1 MSNGLLKVGVAD
13 GPHRKL
19 FQVPDE
25 EKAPQTAGGKR
36 RTNVPYV
43 RQSPG
48 RKFRASHPE
57 KVDQAHKNQPNGHGR
72 QDFGI
77 ALKVARKQQKE
88 RDKKVEDDHDD
99 GHHAPLAVQA
109 RIVESDFLRQIAGPN
124 DKKLGEIEIGPE
136 HQESEQ
142 QFAQVVS
149 VAGVENGGWRAE
161 SRREEQHGPQLP
173 PTQKA
178 PARHR
183 QRTRQS
189 SSALPSE

>member
-1 MSNGLLKVGVAD
+1 MSNGLLKVGIAD
-13 GPHRKL
+13 GQHRKL

-25 EKAPQTAGGKR
+25 EKEPQTAGGKR

-149 VAGVENGGWRAE
+149 VAGVEKVLDRGLGPAE
-161 SRREEQHGPQLP
+161 KNYVN
-173 PTQKA
+173 T
-178 PARHR
+178 
-183 QRTRQS
+183 
-189 SSALPSE
+189 

>member
-1 MSNGLLKVGVAD
+1 MRNGLRKVWIAD
-13 GPHRKL
+13 REHGEL

-25 EKAPQTAGGKR
+25 EKEPQTAGGKR

-43 RQSPG
+43 RQSPR

-57 KVDQAHKNQPNGHGR
+57 KVDQAHQDQPNGHGG

-99 GHHAPLAVQA
+99 GDHAPLAVQA
-109 RIVESDFLRQIAGPN
+109 RIVEGDFLRQIAGPN
-124 DKKLGEIEIGPE
+124 DKKLGEIEISPE

-142 QFAQVVS
+142 QFAQGVR
-149 VAGVENGGWRAE
+149 VAGLAKGGGRA
-161 SRREEQHGPQLP
+161 G
-173 PTQKA
+173 A
-178 PARHR
+178 PEKRAYA
-183 QRTRQS
+183 T
-189 SSALPSE
+189 